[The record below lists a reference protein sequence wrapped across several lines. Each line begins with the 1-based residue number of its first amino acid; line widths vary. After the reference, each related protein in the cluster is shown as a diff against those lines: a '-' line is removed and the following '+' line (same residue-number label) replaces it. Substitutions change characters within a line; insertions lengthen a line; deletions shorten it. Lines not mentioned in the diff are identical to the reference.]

1 MKTNDQLLAI
11 NSVTHTNNTRVKQTR
26 ILVATLM
33 FIVSMMVLTPLNV
46 LAATTDTTAVKWH
59 PGHYYTIMSWGNNN
73 SKYLSEVYSELKAT
87 PALRGIQMRY
97 LWAEL
102 EKSKGVYDFS
112 SIDKRLA
119 ELTARNKR
127 LVIQVQTKSFD
138 PNWKLVPDY
147 LKGAAYENGQFSF
160 SDYGSTTIRGYNI
173 KLWNPQVRDRLIA
186 LFKVLGERYN
196 SHPNFEGVGMIESA
210 MGQPL
215 EPLSSAQADEF
226 YVNMIQVNQ
235 KMRLFFPNTMT
246 IQEVNYPRPVL
257 NSLVTQLRDMGA
269 TLSSPDTFQ
278 DEKDLNFKATQYN
291 PNQGVYNY
299 YSDFSGMMA
308 MAPQV
313 MRKNYENT
321 RNDGTGYAPTVSQIL
336 AFARD
341 TLHANYIFWAR
352 VPEYSDQVLEVLNWT
367 EQTRD
372 PAGGLNPVC
381 PTAYSSCTD

>member
-1 MKTNDQLLAI
+1 MKTNDQLLVI
-11 NSVTHTNNTRVKQTR
+11 NSITPNTSTRVKPAH
-26 ILVATLM
+26 ILAASLLL
-33 FIVSMMVLTPLNV
+33 IISMVLAPLNV
-46 LAATTDTTAVKWH
+46 LAATTDPTAVKWH

-73 SKYLSEVYSELKAT
+73 STYLSQVYSEIKAT

-119 ELTARNKR
+119 ELTARDKR

-147 LKGAAYENGQFSF
+147 LKGAAYEGGQFPF

-173 KLWNPQVRDRLIA
+173 KLWHPQVRDRLIA
-186 LFKVLGERYN
+186 LFKALGERYN
-196 SHPNFEGVGMIESA
+196 SHPYFEGIGMIESA

-215 EPLSSAQADEF
+215 EPVSSVQADEF

-278 DEKDLNFKATQYN
+278 DENGLSFKATQYD

-308 MAPQV
+308 MAPTV

-321 RNDGTGYAPTVSQIL
+321 RNDGTGYVPTVSEIL
-336 AFARD
+336 VFARD
-341 TLHANYIFWAR
+341 TLHANYIFWSR
-352 VPEYSDQVLEVLNWT
+352 VPEYKDQVLEVLNWS
-367 EQTRD
+367 EQRND
-372 PAGGLNPVC
+372 PAGGLSFTC
-381 PTAYSSCTD
+381 PTVYTSCAN

>member
-11 NSVTHTNNTRVKQTR
+11 NSVTHTTNTRVKHVHF
-26 ILVATLM
+26 LVAALL
-33 FIVSMMVLTPLNV
+33 FIVSMVLVPLTTV
-46 LAATTDTTAVKWH
+46 AATTDPTAVKWH

-73 SKYLSEVYSELKAT
+73 SSYLSQVYSEIQAT

-119 ELTARNKR
+119 ELAARNKR

-147 LKGAAYENGQFSF
+147 LRTAAYENGQFPF

-186 LFKVLGERYN
+186 LFKALGERYN
-196 SHPNFEGVGMIESA
+196 SHPYFEGIGMIESA

-215 EPLSSAQADEF
+215 ESISSVQADMF
-226 YVNMIQVNQ
+226 YENMTQVNQ

-246 IQEVNYPRPVL
+246 IQEVNYPRPIL

-278 DEKDLNFKATQYN
+278 DEYSLQVKANQYN
-291 PNQGVYNY
+291 PNQGIYNY
-299 YSDFSGMMA
+299 YSEYSGMMA
-308 MAPQV
+308 MAPTV

-321 RNDGTGYAPTVSQIL
+321 RNDGTGYEPTVSEIL
-336 AFARD
+336 VFARD
-341 TLHANYIFWAR
+341 TLKANYIFWSR
-352 VPEYSDQVLEVLNWT
+352 VPEYYDKVLEVLNWT
-367 EQTRD
+367 EQRSN

-381 PTAYSSCTD
+381 PTAYSSCMN

>member
-1 MKTNDQLLAI
+1 MKTNDQLLVI
-11 NSVTHTNNTRVKQTR
+11 NSITPNTSIRVKPAR
-26 ILVATLM
+26 ILVASLLL
-33 FIVSMMVLTPLNV
+33 IISMVLAPLNV
-46 LAATTDTTAVKWH
+46 SAATTDPAAVKWH

-73 SKYLSEVYSELKAT
+73 SAYLSQVYSEIKAT

-119 ELTARNKR
+119 ELTARDKR

-147 LKGAAYENGQFSF
+147 LKGVAYEGGQFPF

-186 LFKVLGERYN
+186 LFKALGERYN
-196 SHPNFEGVGMIESA
+196 SHPYFEGIGMIESA

-215 EPLSSAQADEF
+215 EPILSVQADEF

-246 IQEVNYPRPVL
+246 IQEVNYPRPIL
-257 NSLVTQLRDMGA
+257 NSLVTELRDMGA
-269 TLSSPDTFQ
+269 TLSGPDTFQ
-278 DEKDLNFKATQYN
+278 DENGLSFKATQYD

-308 MAPQV
+308 MAPTV

-321 RNDGTGYAPTVSQIL
+321 RNDGTGYVPTVSEIM

-341 TLHANYIFWAR
+341 TLHANYIFWSR
-352 VPEYSDQVLEVLNWT
+352 VPEYKDQVLEVLNWS
-367 EQTRD
+367 EQRND
-372 PAGGLNPVC
+372 PAGGLNSTC
-381 PTAYSSCTD
+381 PTVYSSCAD